1 MRRRSSVLLVS
12 ALMAS
17 SLPALAIPAVAVP
30 AAGDIFVSE
39 FHYDNDSTDAGEFV
53 EVTAPAGTDLTDWS
67 VVLYNGNNG
76 AVYSTR
82 TLSGVVP
89 DQSEG
94 YGALVLDYPVN
105 GIQNGS
111 PDGIALVDA
120 TGALVEFLSYEG
132 VMTAVE
138 GPADGATSTD
148 VDVSQGSATPVGASI
163 ERFGEIPAQYE
174 WVADQD
180 SSKGAPNPGSTID
193 GTVIPDPDGGTDPDP
208 EPEDICEAP
217 SEDLTAIHAVQGS
230 GDTSPIAGQDVLVE
244 GVVVGDFQNNDQP
257 DSGDFNGFFV
267 QSLDPDDDVSTSEGV
282 FVYGPGLGDVGVGDL
297 VRIDGTVGE
306 FRGSTQI
313 GAVSDLGVCGTVE
326 LPAATEVTLPLD
338 SLDDYERYEGMYVTF
353 PQDLVISEYYNYDR
367 YGEIV
372 LALPFGDLDRQYT
385 PTSVVEPGTEA
396 NELDEASRLR
406 RITLDDGSTAQNP
419 SFNRHPNGEEFTL
432 DNRFRGGDTVTN
444 TTGILAFSFG
454 AWKVQPTEGADHTA
468 TNPRPTEPEDV
479 GGDLTVASFNVLN
492 YFLTIDDGPDVC
504 GAGADMDCRGADT
517 QEEFE
522 RQRAKILAA
531 LAAIEADV
539 FGLIEMENTPGVE
552 PAADLVEGLN
562 AELGAGTYAYI
573 DTGVVGTDA
582 IRNGFIYDTTT
593 VRPVGDHAILDSGVD
608 PRFDDQR
615 SRPVIAQT
623 FEEIATGERFTVAV
637 NHLKSKGSPCPEA
650 PNAGDGQGNCSDVR
664 LAAAEAMVDWLADDP
679 TGSGDDDVLIIG
691 DLNAY
696 DHEEPIDAIIEG
708 ADDELGTA
716 DDYIDLV
723 RAFVGE
729 FAYSYV
735 FDGFVG
741 YLDYALANEPMFDQV
756 TGTTVWHINADE
768 PDILDYDTS
777 YKSDAQDALYEANPY
792 RSSDHDPVIVG
803 LTLGDEPAGPTTKD
817 DCKDGGWREFEDPGF
832 RNQGQCVAFVASDG
846 KAGGTR
852 STR

>member
-1 MRRRSSVLLVS
+1 MRRRSSVLLVF

-17 SLPALAIPAVAVP
+17 LLPGLAIPAAAVP
-30 AAGDIFVSE
+30 ADGDIFISE
-39 FHYDNDSTDAGEFV
+39 FHYDNASTDVGEFV
-53 EVTAPAGTDLTDWS
+53 EVTAPAGSDLTGWS
-67 VVLYNGNNG
+67 VVLYNGSNNETYNTQALSGTVADQSAGYGTLTLDVVLQNG
-76 AVYSTR
+76 A
-82 TLSGVVP
+82 
-89 DQSEG
+89 
-94 YGALVLDYPVN
+94 
-105 GIQNGS
+105 
-111 PDGIALVDA
+111 PDGIALVDT
-120 TGALVEFLSYEG
+120 TGTLVEFLSYEG
-132 VMTAVE
+132 TMTAVG

-148 VDVSQGSATPVGASI
+148 VGVSQGSSTPVGASI
-163 ERFGEIPAQYE
+163 ERIGEVPDQYV
-174 WVADQD
+174 WVADD
-180 SSKGAPNPGSTID
+180 DASKGAPNPGSTID
-193 GTVIPDPDGGTDPDP
+193 GTLIPEPDGGTDP
-208 EPEDICEAP
+208 EPEDLCDTPAE
-217 SEDLTAIHAVQGS
+217 ELTAIHAVQGS
-230 GDTSPIAGQDVLVE
+230 GDTSPMVGQDVVVE

-267 QSLDPDDDVSTSEGV
+267 QSLDPDDDPATSEGV
-282 FVYGPGLGDVGVGDL
+282 FVYGPGLDDVSVGDV
-297 VRIDGTVGE
+297 VRVDGTVGE

-313 GAVSDLGVCGTVE
+313 GGVSRAEVCGTGD
-326 LPAATEVTLPLD
+326 LPAATEILLPLE
-338 SLDDYERYEGMYVTF
+338 SVSDYERYEGMYVTF

-367 YGEIV
+367 FGEIV

-385 PTSVVEPGTEA
+385 PTSVVEPGAEA

-419 SFNRHPNGEEFTL
+419 TYNRHPNGDEFAL

-444 TTGILAFSFG
+444 TTGILAYSFG

-492 YFLTIDDGPDVC
+492 YFLTVDAGPDVC

-531 LAAIEADV
+531 LTAIEADV

-552 PAADLVEGLN
+552 PAADLVAGLN
-562 AELGAGTYAYI
+562 AEFGAGTYDYI

-582 IRNGFIYDTTT
+582 IRNGFVYDTTT
-593 VRPVGDHAILDSGVD
+593 VRPVGDFAILDSSVD

-650 PNAGDGQGNCSDVR
+650 PNEGDGQGNCSDVR
-664 LAAAEAMVDWLADDP
+664 LAAAEAMVDWLATDP
-679 TGSGDDDVLIIG
+679 TGSGDEDVLIIG

-696 DHEEPIDAIIEG
+696 DHEDPIDAIIG
-708 ADDELGTA
+708 GPDDELGTA
-716 DDYIDLV
+716 DDYVDLIREFID
-723 RAFVGE
+723 E
-729 FAYSYV
+729 FEYSYV

-741 YLDYALANEPMFDQV
+741 YLDYALANAPMLDQV

-777 YKSDAQDALYEANPY
+777 YKSDAQDALYAPDAF

-803 LTLGDEPAGPTTKD
+803 LSLGAEPDWPTTKD
-817 DCKDGGWREFEDPGF
+817 ACKDGGWREFDEAGF
-832 RNQGQCVAFVASDG
+832 RNQGQCVAFVASDR

-852 STR
+852 SGR